1 MPTESLAIAWDGH
14 VLRLEIVDGAG
25 TDSRIARLEL
35 GATGE
40 VELDIRVRGCAP
52 TALGW

>member
-1 MPTESLAIAWDGH
+1 MPTESLAVAWDGH
-14 VLRLEIVDGAG
+14 VMRLEIVGGAG
-25 TDSRIARLEL
+25 PDSRIARLEL

-40 VELDIRVRGCAP
+40 YELDILVRGCAP